1 MKHQKMKVRAM
12 SSVSFTVP
20 GPPKGKA
27 RARTVHT
34 GGRTFSYTPEGTVL
48 YENLVKT
55 CFCQTRAQPFNADE
69 KLRANIIAYYPI
81 AESSSKKKRQQML
94 AGLIRPTK
102 KPDLDNVIK
111 SILDALNKVAYHDD
125 TQIVS
130 LSVEKFYSDS
140 PRVEVSISNLEND

>member
-1 MKHQKMKVRAM
+1 M

-27 RARTVHT
+27 RARTVRT
-34 GGRTFSYTPEGTVL
+34 KDGRTFSYTPDGTVL
-48 YENLVKT
+48 YENLIKT
-55 CFCQTRAQPFNADE
+55 CYYQTGVNPFDADE
-69 KLRANIIAYYPI
+69 ELRATIVAYYPI
-81 AESSSKKKRQQML
+81 TKSTSKKKRQQML

-125 TQIVS
+125 TQIALVQAKKCYS
-130 LSVEKFYSDS
+130 AVEGLDVT
-140 PRVEVSISNLEND
+140 VEEYTG

>member
-1 MKHQKMKVRAM
+1 M
-12 SSVSFTVP
+12 SEITFTVP

-55 CFCQTRAQPFNADE
+55 CFYQTKAQPFNADE
-69 KLRANIIAYYPI
+69 ELRANIIAYYPI
-81 AESSSKKKRQQML
+81 AKSASKKKRQQML

-102 KPDLDNVIK
+102 QPDLDNVIK

-130 LSVEKFYSDS
+130 LPMEKFYSDS

>member
-1 MKHQKMKVRAM
+1 M
-12 SSVSFTVP
+12 
-20 GPPKGKA
+20 
-27 RARTVHT
+27 
-34 GGRTFSYTPEGTVL
+34 

-55 CFCQTRAQPFNADE
+55 CFYQTGVHPFDADE
-69 KLRANIIAYYPI
+69 ELRANITAYYPI
-81 AESSSKKKRQQML
+81 AKSTSKKKRQQMF

-130 LSVEKFYSDS
+130 LSMEKFYSDS
-140 PRVEVSISNLEND
+140 PRVEVTINSI

>member
-34 GGRTFSYTPEGTVL
+34 GGRTFSYTPERTVL

-81 AESSSKKKRQQML
+81 AKSSSKKKRQQML

>member
-1 MKHQKMKVRAM
+1 M
-12 SSVSFTVP
+12 SSVTFTVP

-55 CFCQTRAQPFNADE
+55 CFYQTGAHPFNADE
-69 KLRANIIAYYPI
+69 ELKANIIAYYPI
-81 AESSSKKKRQQML
+81 AKSTGKKKRQQML

-140 PRVEVSISNLEND
+140 PRVEVAISSI

>member
-1 MKHQKMKVRAM
+1 M
-12 SSVSFTVP
+12 SEITFTVP

-55 CFCQTRAQPFNADE
+55 CFYQTGAHPFDADE
-69 KLRANIIAYYPI
+69 ELKANIIAYYPI
-81 AESSSKKKRQQML
+81 AKSTGKKKRQQML

-111 SILDALNKVAYHDD
+111 SILDALNKVAY
-125 TQIVS
+125 S
-130 LSVEKFYSDS
+130 
-140 PRVEVSISNLEND
+140 

>member
-1 MKHQKMKVRAM
+1 M

-27 RARTVHT
+27 RARTVRT
-34 GGRTFSYTPEGTVL
+34 KDGRTFS
-48 YENLVKT
+48 ENLIKT
-55 CFCQTRAQPFNADE
+55 CFYQTGAHPFDADE
-69 KLRANIIAYYPI
+69 ELKANIIAYYPI
-81 AESSSKKKRQQML
+81 AKSTSKKKRQQML

-130 LSVEKFYSDS
+130 LSVEKFYSGS
-140 PRVEVSISNLEND
+140 PRVEVSISNLENKS

>member
-1 MKHQKMKVRAM
+1 MQK
-12 SSVSFTVP
+12 ST
-20 GPPKGKA
+20 
-27 RARTVHT
+27 
-34 GGRTFSYTPEGTVL
+34 
-48 YENLVKT
+48 
-55 CFCQTRAQPFNADE
+55 
-69 KLRANIIAYYPI
+69 
-81 AESSSKKKRQQML
+81 SKKKRQQML

-140 PRVEVSISNLEND
+140 PRVEVAISSI

>member
-1 MKHQKMKVRAM
+1 M
-12 SSVSFTVP
+12 
-20 GPPKGKA
+20 
-27 RARTVHT
+27 
-34 GGRTFSYTPEGTVL
+34 

-55 CFCQTRAQPFNADE
+55 CFYQTGVHPFDADE
-69 KLRANIIAYYPI
+69 ELRANIIAYYPI
-81 AESSSKKKRQQML
+81 AKSTSKKKRQQML

-130 LSVEKFYSDS
+130 LSMEKFYSDS
-140 PRVEVSISNLEND
+140 PRVEVTINSI

>member
-1 MKHQKMKVRAM
+1 MTEIH
-12 SSVSFTVP
+12 FTVP

-34 GGRTFSYTPEGTVL
+34 GGHTFSYTPEGTVL

-55 CFCQTRAQPFNADE
+55 CFYQTKAQPFNADE
-69 KLRANIIAYYPI
+69 ELRANIIAYYPI
-81 AESSSKKKRQQML
+81 AKSASKKKRQQML
-94 AGLIRPTK
+94 AGLIWPTK

-140 PRVEVSISNLEND
+140 PRVEVAISSI

>member
-1 MKHQKMKVRAM
+1 M
-12 SSVSFTVP
+12 S
-20 GPPKGKA
+20 
-27 RARTVHT
+27 
-34 GGRTFSYTPEGTVL
+34 VL
-48 YENLVKT
+48 QYENLIKT
-55 CFCQTRAQPFNADE
+55 CYYQTGVNPFGADE
-69 KLRANIIAYYPI
+69 ELRATIIAYYPI
-81 AESSSKKKRQQML
+81 AKSTSKKKRQQML

-140 PRVEVSISNLEND
+140 PRVEVAISSI

>member
-1 MKHQKMKVRAM
+1 M
-12 SSVSFTVP
+12 SEITFTVP

-81 AESSSKKKRQQML
+81 AKSSSKKKRQQML

-140 PRVEVSISNLEND
+140 PRVEVSINSI

>member
-1 MKHQKMKVRAM
+1 M
-12 SSVSFTVP
+12 SEITFTVP

-55 CFCQTRAQPFNADE
+55 CFYQTGVHPFDADE
-69 KLRANIIAYYPI
+69 ELRANITAYYPI
-81 AESSSKKKRQQML
+81 AKSTSKKKRQQML

-102 KPDLDNVIK
+102 KPDNVIK

-140 PRVEVSISNLEND
+140 PRVEVAISSI

>member
-1 MKHQKMKVRAM
+1 M
-12 SSVSFTVP
+12 SSITFTVP
-20 GPPKGKA
+20 GHPKGKA

-55 CFCQTRAQPFNADE
+55 CFYQTRAHPFDADE
-69 KLRANIIAYYPI
+69 ELKANIIAYYPI
-81 AESSSKKKRQQML
+81 AKSTGKKKRQQML
-94 AGLIRPTK
+94 AGLIWPTK

-130 LSVEKFYSDS
+130 LSMEKFYSDS
-140 PRVEVSISNLEND
+140 PRVEVTISNLENKS

>member
-1 MKHQKMKVRAM
+1 M
-12 SSVSFTVP
+12 SEITFTVP

-55 CFCQTRAQPFNADE
+55 YFYQTEAHPFDADE
-69 KLRANIIAYYPI
+69 ELKANIIAYYPI
-81 AESSSKKKRQQML
+81 AKSTSKKKRQQML

-140 PRVEVSISNLEND
+140 PRVEVAISSI

>member
-1 MKHQKMKVRAM
+1 M
-12 SSVSFTVP
+12 SEITFTVP

-34 GGRTFSYTPEGTVL
+34 GGRTFSYTPEETVL

-55 CFCQTRAQPFNADE
+55 CFYQSRAHPFDADE
-69 KLRANIIAYYPI
+69 ELKANIIAYYPI
-81 AESSSKKKRQQML
+81 AKSTSKKKRQQML

-130 LSVEKFYSDS
+130 LSVEKFYSDA

>member
-1 MKHQKMKVRAM
+1 M

-27 RARTVHT
+27 RARTVRT
-34 GGRTFSYTPEGTVL
+34 KDGRTFSYTPDGTVL
-48 YENLVKT
+48 YENLIKT
-55 CFCQTRAQPFNADE
+55 CYYQTGVNPFGADE
-69 KLRANIIAYYPI
+69 ELRATIIAYYPI
-81 AESSSKKKRQQML
+81 AKSTSKKKRQQML

-111 SILDALNKVAYHDD
+111 SILDALNKVAYHDPTNGSHDD

-140 PRVEVSISNLEND
+140 PRVEVAISSI